1 MVNPT
6 MKIEVKFL
14 ALFTITIIIGAISI
28 YNLYAINQLNQRID
42 ELNLNINAIAVSEII
57 KDAYG
62 RAIVVTPQGVEAPHI
77 SATIV
82 KIPLERIVSLAPSIT
97 ETLFF
102 LGLGN
107 KVIAVTKWC
116 DWPEEVLNKKK
127 TGEIAVF
134 ENIVDPEIEK
144 VVSLNPDLILATTIT
159 KSEAVAKLERLG
171 LPIVV
176 IDYGKNLEDIYAA
189 LKLIGKVTGVNE
201 QAENLIIELKENIT
215 KVSNAVSRLP
225 KPKVFWMSWHDPLM
239 STGGSSWINALIQA
253 AGGENIFN
261 DINVDWPTVSPE
273 EVLIRNPD
281 IILFSEEHPGVSNVN
296 DLLNIF
302 PTWVEVKAVK
312 EGKVFAVPTFILHP
326 GPRVAEAVKTLAKLL
341 HPEAELN

>member
-14 ALFTITIIIGAISI
+14 ALFVILIVIGAISI
-28 YNLYAINQLNQRID
+28 YNLYAIHQLNQRID
-42 ELNLNINAIAVSEII
+42 ELNLDINAITVSEII

-62 RAIVVTPQGVEAPHI
+62 RTIIVTPQGIKAPRI
-77 SATIV
+77 PATIV
-82 KIPLERIVSLAPSIT
+82 KTPPERIVSLAPSIT

-107 KVIAVTKWC
+107 KVVAVTKWC
-116 DWPEEVLNKKK
+116 DWPEEVVYKKNAGK
-127 TGEIAVF
+127 ITVF
-134 ENIVDPEIEK
+134 ESIVDPEIEK
-144 VVSLNPDLILATTIT
+144 VVSANPDLVLATTIT
-159 KSEAVAKLERLG
+159 KPESIAKLERLG
-171 LPIVV
+171 VPIVV
-176 IDYGKNLEDIYAA
+176 IDYGKSLEDIYAA
-189 LKLIGKVTGVNE
+189 IKLIGKMTGANK
-201 QAENLIIELKENIT
+201 QAENLVIELNENIT
-215 KVSNAVSRLP
+215 KVSNVVSSLP
-225 KPKVFWMSWHDPLM
+225 KPKVFWISWHEPLM
-239 STGGSSWINALIQA
+239 SAGGPSWINALIQA

-261 DINVDWPTVSPE
+261 DINVDWPAVSPE

-281 IILFSEEHPGVSNVN
+281 IILFSEGHPGASNVN

-326 GPRVAEAVKTLAKLL
+326 GPRVAEAVKTLAKLF
-341 HPEAELN
+341 HPEAELS